1 MTETQQR
8 PERPPVR
15 PRSGRRPIPP
25 LVFLLVLALAAL
37 AVWWNVLREDAER
50 QQTTAAACSSAAAA
64 IPALDPA
71 DVSVRVLNASDLAG
85 QAQRV
90 GNKLRKRGFVIEE
103 IGNDGTSRRAEV
115 TGPGEVRHGPLGR
128 DAALFLSV
136 QHPGLTLFQD
146 TRASATVDMVIGPE
160 WAGLAAPGAVAAE
173 LAAQP
178 TEDPLG
184 C

>member
-37 AVWWNVLREDAER
+37 AVWWNVLRQEAER
-50 QQTTAAACSSAAAA
+50 RESVEAACSSAAAA
-64 IPALDPA
+64 VPSLDPA
-71 DVSVRVLNASDLAG
+71 TVAVRVLNASDIGG

-90 GNKLRKRGFVIEE
+90 ARNLQGRGFVVEE
-103 IGNDGTSRRAEV
+103 IGNDGTSRRGEV
-115 TGPGEVRHGPLGR
+115 TGPGEVRYGPLGR
-128 DAALFLSV
+128 DAAQFVAL
-136 QHPGLTLFQD
+136 QHAGLTLYQD
-146 TRASATVDMVIGPE
+146 TRATGTVDVVIGPGWTGLE
-160 WAGLAAPGAVAAE
+160 SPEVIAGQ

-178 TEDPLG
+178 TEDPVG
-184 C
+184 

>member
-25 LVFLLVLALAAL
+25 LIFLLVLALAAL
-37 AVWWNVLREDAER
+37 AVWWNVLRDEAQRRESVE
-50 QQTTAAACSSAAAA
+50 AACSSAAAA
-64 IPALDPA
+64 VPSLDPA
-71 DVSVRVLNASDLAG
+71 TVAVRVLNASDVAG

-90 GNKLRKRGFVIEE
+90 GQALRDRGFLIEE
-103 IGNDGTSRRAEV
+103 IGNDGTSRKGEV

-128 DAALFLSV
+128 EAALFLSL
-136 QHPGLTLFQD
+136 QQPGVTLYQD

-160 WAGLAAPGAVAAE
+160 WRKLAAPEAIAE
-173 LAAQP
+173 QLAAQP
-178 TEDPLG
+178 TEAAA